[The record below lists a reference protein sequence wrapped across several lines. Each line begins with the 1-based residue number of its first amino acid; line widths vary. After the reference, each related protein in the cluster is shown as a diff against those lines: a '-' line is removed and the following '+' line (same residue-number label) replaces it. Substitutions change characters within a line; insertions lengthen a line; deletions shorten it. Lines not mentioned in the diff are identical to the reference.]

1 MGMFST
7 REPRRF
13 RRVSIY
19 TDESQD
25 RLRKLIEDVKRES
38 GEVVEEADKPY
49 DPAKF
54 KGTFIN
60 YTPRAQKH
68 KESGSR
74 FGWPIALVLIMALFM
89 VWRFLMTGNARF

>member
-1 MGMFST
+1 MGIFQT

-19 TDESQD
+19 TDENKE
-25 RLRKLIEDVKRES
+25 RLQRLVNEVRREQ
-38 GEVVEEADKPY
+38 GELPEEEEKF
-49 DPAKF
+49 DPERL

-68 KESGSR
+68 KEEGSR
-74 FGWPIALVLIMALFM
+74 LGWPLIIVLIMALL
-89 VWRFLMTGNARF
+89 VLWRFLMTGVR